1 MQRLGCPP
9 HPGRCILSGKNNL
22 ITGDTLN
29 KDIRTYKYLYP
40 LTSKAIDF
48 AGNETVHPCFM
59 M

>member
-1 MQRLGCPP
+1 M
-9 HPGRCILSGKNNL
+9 
-22 ITGDTLN
+22 TGDTLN